1 MKSIFPLPLAIL
13 ALLLA
18 TAGNSFGWPAVL
30 FNPTNGAIVI
40 PTNLNVTANG
50 SATNLT
56 GNALAQATN
65 IASTVVNSNLPGSST
80 WSLINS
86 NLVLNSTNFTIT
98 PSTNIVITGAGAA
111 QVNGTY
117 LGFYPGITNMA
128 NSAVATLAS
137 GLFVVAGPGINVSGY
152 PLEID
157 DAGYGTNY
165 YYSTNGIIWY
175 ATSSAYNPPPSG
187 AINYSGFATNFTV
200 LPVSIPGLHSYT
212 IWNFGAKGGT
222 NDDTAAFIAAA
233 QSGQIVNL
241 DPGTNYTISRLT
253 LPSGANIDGHG
264 AKVIFSAG
272 LTGYAITC
280 TNNGNHTIF
289 KNVIL
294 DGGLPANWSF
304 VGSNV
309 VSAYTNV
316 WRSGFLLGAEMP
328 FSDFSGCVA
337 QNLQDRGF
345 TFIGNLGQF
354 PQPTSSSTVLNG
366 IQAYSDWVGAEFVN
380 SAEYVVANSWQI
392 KYCGHALHIFS
403 GNDQLTGVNFTR
415 NGIAVYITG
424 ASYTD
429 PNGVTNDNYS
439 VANAAHGVLSGC
451 LNHNGYAAW
460 LSEFNQ
466 GFAFNNVTIQGAN
479 TLNNIVMMTNVT
491 GVTIL
496 GGQPGTSQIIVNG
509 SDSNS
514 GDNYYNWQGLSNYPS
529 VFTYGTGKLHV
540 ISGAVSELN
549 SVLFSNGIVTATS
562 FVGSGAQLTG
572 FGSAA
577 YTASSAYDAAG
588 TALNATNNASITR
601 LGSNLVNNIT
611 VTGPGSVT
619 LTTNG
624 TTGRIGAAV
633 TVNGQTNTALTRLSQ
648 NDAGGLTNLPAAQ
661 LAGTLPQGTL
671 PAGVVTNNA
680 SGVTLNGTL
689 SGNGGGINLS
699 NLTSSLT
706 LTTNQS
712 VQITNAIGQVL
723 VAGWIGGVPSFG
735 VVGTNNTTS
744 MQIGIASGGTTG
756 GTIAAGRVITINLNA
771 PFLTFTA
778 GTGASS
784 TNAVIQWGN
793 ISSSAASGMF
803 VDFGVHPIYNQS
815 GTAGGMDFFINRT
828 NVTIGS
834 GSQYQIRVGVT
845 TNNIYSDKFFTD
857 INGNVTATGQYNG
870 SAGGLTNIPAGG
882 IVGGITTN
890 LQFTDGNALNPSTNT
905 LYFTNGILMRVTQP

>member
-1 MKSIFPLPLAIL
+1 MKNLFLIALVLLVVSTHAQVSPAPPATQAEVNSGVIHNKFVAPDTLAGRLGGTNGFTGNGGSLTNVSIAGIQNGGNIITNNAQFPPLAGITITNL
-13 ALLLA
+13 SQQYALTIGVYSNSAIDPSGLPYLYLPTGDYYGQNFLSIGNI
-18 TAGNSFGWPAVL
+18 TAGGNFSG
-30 FNPTNGAIVI
+30 
-40 PTNLNVTANG
+40 NG
-50 SATNLT
+50 SGITGINAANVSGTFT
-56 GNALAQATN
+56 GNGGGLT
-65 IASTVVNSNLPGSST
+65 STTNLPGNSS
-80 WSLINS
+80 WALSNS

-117 LGFYPGITNMA
+117 LGFYPSITNSA
-128 NSAVATLAS
+128 NSAVATLANGQYIVS
-137 GLFVVAGPGINVSGY
+137 GPGYDINGY
-152 PLEID
+152 PMEID
-157 DAGYGTNY
+157 DVGFGTNY
-165 YYSTNGIIWY
+165 YYSTNGITWY
-175 ATSSAYNPPPSG
+175 STSSAYNPPPSG

-200 LPVSIPGLHSYT
+200 LPVSIPGLHNYI

-264 AKVIFSAG
+264 AKVVFSAG

-345 TFIGNLGQF
+345 TFVGNLGQF

-392 KYCGHALHIFS
+392 KNCGHALHIFS

-540 ISGAVSELN
+540 ISGAISELN
-549 SVLFSNGIVTATS
+549 SVIFSNGIVTATS
-562 FVGSGAQLTG
+562 FIGSG
-572 FGSAA
+572 S
-577 YTASSAYDAAG
+577 
-588 TALNATNNASITR
+588 
-601 LGSNLVNNIT
+601 
-611 VTGPGSVT
+611 
-619 LTTNG
+619 
-624 TTGRIGAAV
+624 
-633 TVNGQTNTALTRLSQ
+633 
-648 NDAGGLTNLPAAQ
+648 GLTNLPASQ
-661 LAGTLPQGTL
+661 LTGTLPQSTL
-671 PAGVVTNNA
+671 PAGVLTNNLASFTVVTNGLYWIFNP
-680 SGVTLNGTL
+680 S
-689 SGNGGGINLS
+689 
-699 NLTSSLT
+699 
-706 LTTNQS
+706 TNYQ
-712 VQITNAIGQVL
+712 L
-723 VAGWIGGVPSFG
+723 W
-735 VVGTNNTTS
+735 VGTNNFNVGTPIMAISNNYVSFGQIPNSAATS
-744 MQIGIASGGTTG
+744 AYGGINAQALALSATMYDSQGFASSGAANGGLLAGDGKGGWLIRNGANVSSPTNNLALGGVLNASNGVATFTSKIPGAVTVGSSAFNFTNNGVSALQCCFADAAVYSVALNGISVFPSVTG
-756 GTIAAGRVITINLNA
+756 GCSLVLQ
-771 PFLTFTA
+771 
-778 GTGASS
+778 S
-784 TNAVIQWGN
+784 TNVC
-793 ISSSAASGMF
+793 
-803 VDFGVHPIYNQS
+803 
-815 GTAGGMDFFINRT
+815 
-828 NVTIGS
+828 TITYLS
-834 GSQYQIRVGVT
+834 TTPTFY
-845 TNNIYSDKFFTD
+845 TNNW
-857 INGNVTATGQYNG
+857 
-870 SAGGLTNIPAGG
+870 
-882 IVGGITTN
+882 
-890 LQFTDGNALNPSTNT
+890 
-905 LYFTNGILMRVTQP
+905 